1 MNKKL
6 LERRAYISP
15 MCKGFVVETYNQLLS
30 TSFKNNGGHND
41 GNDDGQDLSAKQG
54 WIDEEDEEEEF
65 DF

>member
-6 LERRAYISP
+6 LERRAYVSP
-15 MCKGFVVETYNQLLS
+15 MCKVFVMETCNQLLS

-41 GNDDGQDLSAKQG
+41 GNDDGQDLGAKQG